1 MSQVSKAAVAPEYP
15 LSVRTMDV
23 FVRSTA
29 RIAVYFNH
37 GKLKKHDGVLATI
50 RLWQTD
56 HKNST
61 PHVQSLFDGSNCR
74 SQTEEKVCSSSFDL
88 SIRRECTCVRTCDTS
103 PNPPSFY
110 HTHLLLTSAS
120 SWKKRRTKKADKD
133 SKNIQ
138 QNSQRLTIRLT
149 ETVNYTT
156 INCPCGPKYQIS
168 MFPIVILRYNGRND
182 TL

>member
-1 MSQVSKAAVAPEYP
+1 MTEYSQQYDYGRPTTKVPLLMFKACSMVATVAAKHKKKSVAAA
-15 LSVRTMDV
+15 LSYRH
-23 FVRSTA
+23 S
-29 RIAVYFNH
+29 
-37 GKLKKHDGVLATI
+37 
-50 RLWQTD
+50 
-56 HKNST
+56 
-61 PHVQSLFDGSNCR
+61 
-74 SQTEEKVCSSSFDL
+74 
-88 SIRRECTCVRTCDTS
+88 SIRSECTCVRTCDTS
-103 PNPPSFY
+103 PNPPSLY

-168 MFPIVILRYNGRND
+168 MFPIVILR
-182 TL
+182 